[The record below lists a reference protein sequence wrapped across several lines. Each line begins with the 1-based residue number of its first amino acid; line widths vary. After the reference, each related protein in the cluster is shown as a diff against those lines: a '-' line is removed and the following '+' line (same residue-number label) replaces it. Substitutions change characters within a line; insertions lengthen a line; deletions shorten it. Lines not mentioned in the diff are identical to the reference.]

1 MLKEMVIFQPG
12 TQESEVSQFYL
23 MMLISCVK
31 PVFIT
36 EKGRLVWPGFF
47 FCLYFHSWDI
57 GESSK

>member
-1 MLKEMVIFQPG
+1 MLKETVIFQPG
-12 TQESEVSQFYL
+12 TQGLEVAQFYL

-36 EKGRLVWPGFF
+36 EKGRLAWPGFS